1 MPTAL
6 FRGYDAWSMLEKPA
20 YYIAFVT
27 VVTLLLLGWSRIVR
41 RIVDQS
47 MGPARQN
54 AAYAL
59 LEAGRVVGIFSVSAA
74 VVTDCVHGESA
85 KSDIMW
91 VAIFG
96 LTSVVLLEA
105 TAKLGV
111 YFLMRGNLPKQI
123 TEGNAA
129 AGLAGGAQYAA
140 TGIIMSQCMTGDSLS
155 AFGISFAFFV
165 IAKVTLHL
173 LLAAFRFVTRYD
185 DGEEIIGEN
194 VAAAVSYAGAT
205 IALALIIGHAVS
217 GDFQGWPMSLR
228 GYAISIV
235 FALGL
240 LPVRKVVVE
249 GLFMGR
255 AGLDAAVAQERNV
268 GIAGLEA
275 AAYVGTAFL
284 LNAIR

>member
-1 MPTAL
+1 MPA
-6 FRGYDAWSMLEKPA
+6 MLEKPA
-20 YYIAFVT
+20 YYLAFVAI
-27 VVTLLLLGWSRIVR
+27 VTLILLGWSRIVR
-41 RIVDQS
+41 RVVDQS
-47 MGPARQN
+47 MGPAKQN
-54 AAYAL
+54 GAYAL
-59 LEAGRVVGIFSVSAA
+59 LEAGRVVGIFSMSAS
-74 VVTDCVHGESA
+74 VVTDCVHGENL
-85 KSDIMW
+85 KSDVMW

-96 LTSVVLLEA
+96 LSSVVLLEA

-111 YFLMRGNLPKQI
+111 YFLMRGHLPKQI
-123 TEGNAA
+123 AEGNIA

-140 TGIIMSQCMTGDSLS
+140 TGIIMAQCMTGDSLS

-173 LLAAFRFVTRYD
+173 FLAAFRFVTRYD
-185 DGEEIIGEN
+185 DGEEVIGEN

-205 IALALIIGHAVS
+205 IALALIIGHAVA
-217 GDFQGWPMSLR
+217 GEFQGWPTSLR
-228 GYAISIV
+228 GYGISIV

-240 LPVRKVVVE
+240 LPVRKVIVD

-255 AGLDAAVAQERNV
+255 AGLDAEVAQERNA